1 LETDVAIDRPSAH
14 GRDPRVIK
22 HLARA
27 IAKFQSLFRN
37 GRVEEELAKEIATH
51 LLYLEDEFLRQ
62 GLSPLEAHRQARLA
76 CGGVEQVKQ
85 AHREERSFRWLSQS
99 LEDMRHA
106 CRSLLH
112 SPAFTIAAILTLALG
127 IGANTAVFSVVNTV
141 LLRPLSYPEPDR
153 IVQFRLKSTEG
164 SVPGASIPDLRF
176 WMQHAEAVDDISAYD
191 LGQGVLGLTSGMPEE
206 VHGVHVTA
214 NYFRLFGA
222 PLVLGRAF
230 NADED
235 RAGSG
240 KVVVLSYALWKRRF
254 GGDPKIVSKAISL
267 EKEPYTVVGV
277 TGESFR
283 TDPESDLWIPFQ
295 FNLNSDNQLH
305 SFGVA
310 GRLKP
315 GLSLSQANAQLRLAA
330 QAAQRQGLLP
340 DPEYAFVLE
349 PFRDAIVGDARASL
363 LLMQTAVGLVLLI
376 ACANVANLLLGR
388 ATVRKREFAIRAAI
402 GAGRGRLLRQFATE
416 SVLLSTCGG
425 GVGLVMGSVGV
436 RALLSIS
443 PGGIPRIG
451 VGGAAVGLDWRV
463 LMFTLGISLL
473 VGIVFGIVPALRVGG
488 PSFNQSLNEGNQR
501 LGSGSSQS
509 KVRSLI
515 VVSEV
520 SLSVV
525 LLIGAALLIRTFAAL
540 RSVNP
545 GFDRHNVFLM
555 EMSLHGSR
563 FATTANVA
571 RLVEDTRQRLAG
583 VAGVEIAA
591 ATFSPPFANRM
602 GLPFAAIGNPS
613 GNSGNSGDAEWISA
627 SPGYFVALRI
637 PIIRGRDFQEQDG
650 KGAPGVVLINETMA
664 KRYWVGQDPIG
675 QAIEIGRGIGPD
687 FEDRSRQIIGIV
699 ADTRDDDLSQVPQ
712 PTMIIP
718 LAQEPDGITRLWLQ
732 FGPIFWLIRTHLEP
746 NQVAVNVSEQ
756 LREASGGLPAG
767 QVRTMVEILS
777 DSIARQNFNMLLL
790 GVFAIAALALTA
802 VGIYGVMAYSVAQRT
817 HEIGVRMALGA
828 DRARIR
834 NLVVGK
840 GMLTAGLGVIVGL
853 AAAVFLAR
861 LLTGFLFGVRA
872 WDPIVFITVPAL
884 LALVA
889 LLALWIPARRAARVE
904 PIEALRVE

>member
-1 LETDVAIDRPSAH
+1 
-14 GRDPRVIK
+14 VIK

-27 IAKFQSLFRN
+27 IAKIQGLFRN
-37 GRVEEELAKEIATH
+37 SRVEEELAKEIATH
-51 LLYLEDEFLRQ
+51 LLYLEDEFLHQ
-62 GLSPLEAHRQARLA
+62 GLSPIEAHRQARLA

-99 LEDMRHA
+99 LQDIRHA
-106 CRSLLH
+106 CRSLLR
-112 SPAFTIAAILTLALG
+112 SPGFSVAAILTLALG

-141 LLRPLSYPEPDR
+141 LLKPLSYPEPDR
-153 IVQFRLKSTEG
+153 IVQFQLQSAEG
-164 SVPGASIPDLRF
+164 SVPSTSIPDLRF
-176 WMQHAEAVDDISAYD
+176 WLQQAKAVDDISAYD
-191 LGQGVLGLTSGMPEE
+191 LGEGVLGLTSGIPEE
-206 VHGVHVTA
+206 VHGVHVTS

-222 PLVLGRAF
+222 PFVLGRTF
-230 NADED
+230 SADED
-235 RAGSG
+235 RAGSA
-240 KVVVLSYALWKRRF
+240 KVVVLSYWLWKRRF
-254 GGDPKIVSKAISL
+254 GGDPQIVGKAISL

-283 TDPESDLWIPFQ
+283 TDPEADLWIPFQ
-295 FNLNSDNQLH
+295 FNLNSIDQLH
-305 SFGVA
+305 SFGAA

-315 GLSLSQANAQLRLAA
+315 GLSLSQANAQLRLAS

-349 PFRDAIVGDARASL
+349 PLRDAMVRDARASL
-363 LLMQTAVGLVLLI
+363 LLMQAAVGLVLLI

-388 ATVRKREFAIRAAI
+388 ATVRQREFAIRAAI

-425 GVGLVMGSVGV
+425 GVGLGMGSLGV
-436 RALLSIS
+436 HALLSIS
-443 PGGIPRIG
+443 PGNIPRIG

-473 VGIVFGIVPALRVGG
+473 VGIVFGIVPALRVCS
-488 PSFNQSLNEGNQR
+488 PSLNQSLNEGNQR
-501 LGSGSSQS
+501 LGSGSSQR
-509 KVRSLI
+509 KMRSLI
-515 VVSEV
+515 VLSEV

-525 LLIGAALLIRTFAAL
+525 LLIGAALLIRTFVAL
-540 RSVNP
+540 RDVNP
-545 GFDRHNVFLM
+545 GFDRHNVLLM
-555 EMSLHGSR
+555 EMSLHGSQ

-571 RLVEDTRQRLAG
+571 RLVEDARQRLAG

-591 ATFSPPFANRM
+591 ATCSPPFGDRM
-602 GLPFAAIGNPS
+602 GLPFAVIGTTS
-613 GNSGNSGDAEWISA
+613 GNSGSTGDAEWMSV
-627 SPGYFVALRI
+627 SPGYFAVLRI
-637 PIIRGRDFQEQDG
+637 PIIRGRDFDEQDR
-650 KGAPGVVLINETMA
+650 KAASGVVLINETMA
-664 KRYWVGQDPIG
+664 KRYWADKDPIG
-675 QAIEIGRGIGPD
+675 QTIEIGRGVGPD
-687 FEDRSRQIIGIV
+687 FEDRPRQIIGIV
-699 ADTRDDDLSQVPQ
+699 ADTREHDLSQPAE
-712 PTMIIP
+712 PSMMIP

-732 FGPIFWLIRTHLEP
+732 FGPIFWLIRTRLEP
-746 NQVAVNVSEQ
+746 HQVAVNVSEQ

-767 QVRTMVEILS
+767 QVRTMDEILS
-777 DSIARQNFNMLLL
+777 HSIAAQNFNMLLL
-790 GVFAIAALALTA
+790 GVFAMAALALTA

-853 AAAVFLAR
+853 AAAAFLAR
-861 LLTGFLFGVRA
+861 FLAGFLFGVRA
-872 WDPIVFITVPAL
+872 WDPMVFIAVPVL

-889 LLALWIPARRAARVE
+889 LFALWIPARRAARLD